1 MGYNMR
7 YIVLLCIGLS
17 LAGCAS
23 TGGGMFGSRQA
34 AEPDVSDM
42 ADEQP
47 VSLAAADIKKAISGK
62 SWRWSSAKN
71 SGVTLYA
78 SDGTSLVQ
86 VDGKGTTTGKWSA
99 KDGYLCESFAPA
111 PFIPEGLALSCKP
124 ISGGGN
130 KYRVG
135 EADFTLA

>member
-1 MGYNMR
+1 MGYTMR
-7 YIVLLCIGLS
+7 HIALLCACLS

-23 TGGGMFGSRQA
+23 TGGMFGSRQA
-34 AEPDVSDM
+34 AEADMPSM
-42 ADEQP
+42 ADEQ
-47 VSLAAADIKKAISGK
+47 AAALPATDIKRAISGK
-62 SWRWSSAKN
+62 SWRWASPKN

-124 ISGGGN
+124 ISGGGA
-130 KYRVG
+130 KFRVG

>member
-1 MGYNMR
+1 MEPKMR
-7 YIVLLCIGLS
+7 HFALLCVALTLG
-17 LAGCAS
+17 GCAS
-23 TGGGMFGSRQA
+23 GGMFGSRSPAPEPTAVEPDSASLSA
-34 AEPDVSDM
+34 AE
-42 ADEQP
+42 
-47 VSLAAADIKKAISGK
+47 IKKVIAGK

-111 PFIPEGLALSCKP
+111 PFLPPGGVPLSCQP
-124 ISGGGN
+124 ITGSGN
-130 KYRVG
+130 SYRVG
-135 EADFTLA
+135 QADFTLA